1 MKSEVTDFLSGASL
15 VAAIIAAVHGV
26 PLYAIFFALCA
37 ILFIMLQVY
46 SEFPE
51 YRKS

>member
-1 MKSEVTDFLSGASL
+1 MKSEVTDFLSGVAI
-15 VAAIIAAVHGV
+15 VAAFIAGVYGV

-37 ILFIMLQVY
+37 YLFIMVQV
-46 SEFPE
+46 FFGFRE

>member
-1 MKSEVTDFLSGASL
+1 MNSEVTDFLSGVAI
-15 VAAIIAAVHGV
+15 VAAFIAGVYGV

-37 ILFIMLQVY
+37 ILFIILQVY